1 MKPSATLQPRR
12 RGTQRWLL
20 ACAVGL
26 AFEGVGGQALAQAR
40 APGATGAAAAPPRT
54 DARPAPPR
62 AAAQLI
68 DRAVVRFYAA
78 ETGGVASPQ
87 FIYER
92 ELAFEA
98 RLEALT
104 DKSFRAQPRLPF
116 RERHIRA
123 AMERHIS
130 ETLLAALRID
140 RPPEE
145 SELRVRALQSR
156 QAWVSRVGGEL
167 ALADAASAEGWSP
180 AELLRMFRR
189 QARASFYV
197 DRMITPMLKP
207 SRAELESLHR
217 SAETPFRGKAFRDVE
232 PLLRH
237 WYVSRR
243 VSVALQGYFQNARAR
258 IHITLL

>member
-1 MKPSATLQPRR
+1 MSIAHIRTLIQSAVA
-12 RGTQRWLL
+12 LL
-20 ACAVGL
+20 LVGV
-26 AFEGVGGQALAQAR
+26 AGQALAQAPPP
-40 APGATGAAAAPPRT
+40 AATAAARDSGVAK
-54 DARPAPPR
+54 
-62 AAAQLI
+62 LI

-78 ETGGVASPQ
+78 ETGGVAAPQ
-87 FIYER
+87 FIFER

-104 DKSFRAQPRLPF
+104 DKGFRAQSGLPF

-140 RPPEE
+140 RPPQE
-145 SELRVRALQSR
+145 SELRIRALQSR
-156 QAWVSRVGGEL
+156 QAWVSRVGGEQ
-167 ALADAASAEGWSP
+167 ALTEAAMAEGLGP

-197 DRMITPMLKP
+197 DRMITPMLRP

-217 SAETPFRGKAFRDVE
+217 SAETPFRGQAFRAVE

-258 IHITLL
+258 IRITLL